1 MILEKIEID
10 KNTIVYK
17 GIVGLFESFNREE
30 FIKKIKYIQHL
41 YPDFTNSMNEKSPGK
56 QYPILVNLEET
67 NFIINKVKTSLKNEI
82 NTPSECVINS
92 WVYVSSNKNKYSG
105 YHSHESTGVHQ
116 NNKTVMFDTSHTFTY
131 YVQMPNNLK
140 NDDGYL
146 YFKTKDGKEFGFLP
160 KEDEV
165 WIFPGDLEHDVKTN
179 TSSTN
184 ERIVIASNMHFF
196 DYNDIKLEKSIL

>member
-10 KNTIVYK
+10 KNNIVYK
-17 GIVGLFESFNREE
+17 GIIGLNESFNKEE

-41 YPDFTNSMNEKSPGK
+41 YPDFTNSMNEKTPGK
-56 QYPILVNLEET
+56 QYPILVNLEEI
-67 NFIINKVKTSLKNEI
+67 NFIINKVKTSLKN
-82 NTPSECVINS
+82 
-92 WVYVSSNKNKYSG
+92 
-105 YHSHESTGVHQ
+105 
-116 NNKTVMFDTSHTFTY
+116 
-131 YVQMPNNLK
+131 
-140 NDDGYL
+140 DDGYL
-146 YFKTKDGKEFGFLP
+146 YFKTKNGKEFGFLP

-184 ERIVIASNMHFF
+184 ERIVIASNIHFF